1 MKSHRKKSLRKKSS
15 GKRLSE
21 MNAAATKIQSFYKK
35 SVERRRVEKSRE
47 REEKR
52 LKRAKDIKDAKKKK
66 DDYDLM
72 DHHILKDIN
81 ESWLNISHFLR
92 NVWRLYKNNI
102 DMTDYKGNTAL
113 MVLSSGYETY
123 MVKFFIDKKANLNV
137 QNQDGNTALH
147 IAINDRRAEIAY
159 LLLQSGADD
168 TIKNNEGETA
178 FEMAVRMNEPYANK
192 KSWERAKAIYLD
204 NSDTETITS
213 LLHYMTMSD
222 FYKEVREAP
231 FMLQEILSYGTI
243 SRRRDYLFIDSYG
256 NEIAII
262 LKGIAEAYNA
272 LHTSIPY
279 EEMKMEFSY
288 ILKFINPKLKKK
300 GFEPIL
306 EEQDL
311 YDVLKVAETENEYGY
326 TSIKKR
332 LYPYLRGGRFY
343 YEDEM

>member
-1 MKSHRKKSLRKKSS
+1 MKNHGKKSLRKKSS

-72 DHHILKDIN
+72 DHHILKDKN
-81 ESWLNISHFLR
+81 ESWLNVSHFLR

-102 DMTDYKGNTAL
+102 DMTDYEGNTAL
-113 MVLSSGYETY
+113 MVLSRGYETY

-213 LLHYMTMSD
+213 LLHHMTMSD

-231 FMLQEILSYGTI
+231 IMLEEILSFGTI
-243 SRRRDYLFIDSYG
+243 SRKRDYLFIDSYG
-256 NEIAII
+256 DEIAII
-262 LKGIAEAYNA
+262 LKGIAKAYNA

-279 EEMKMEFSY
+279 NEMKMEFSY

-311 YDVLKVAETENEYGY
+311 YDVLKVAKTENEYGSKAIN
-326 TSIKKR
+326 TW